1 VIGWKDTLS
10 QCARGLKVGV
20 IDTDIDEAHPTF
32 GGRHIHRFD
41 FSPDG
46 RLPAPNWHGTAVLSL
61 LAGGSVTS
69 TPGLIPDADFYAANV
84 FYSDEHGD
92 MAADTISLLKAL
104 DWMKKFDVKL
114 INMSF
119 SGPQDALVGDAI
131 ARMSE
136 SGVIFVAAAGNEGPT
151 AEPSYPA
158 AYPQVIAVTAVTKDL
173 RNYRYANR
181 GPHIEFSAPG
191 VDIWTAAPGGG
202 AGFHSGTSF
211 AAPHV
216 TAVLAVEPPEALQE
230 GKADLLDNLAVMD
243 LGQEGRDPIY
253 GRGLLLAPSECT
265 PPEEVPETA
274 VASAAE

>member
-1 VIGWKDTLS
+1 
-10 QCARGLKVGV
+10 
-20 IDTDIDEAHPTF
+20 
-32 GGRHIHRFD
+32 
-41 FSPDG
+41 
-46 RLPAPNWHGTAVLSL
+46 
-61 LAGGSVTS
+61 
-69 TPGLIPDADFYAANV
+69 
-84 FYSDEHGD
+84 
-92 MAADTISLLKAL
+92 
-104 DWMKKFDVKL
+104 
-114 INMSF
+114 
-119 SGPQDALVGDAI
+119 
-131 ARMSE
+131 
-136 SGVIFVAAAGNEGPT
+136 VIFVAAAGNEGPT

-202 AGFHSGTSF
+202 ASFHSGTSF

-216 TAVLAVEPPEALQE
+216 TAVFAVEPPEALQQ

-243 LGQEGRDPIY
+243 LGKEGRDPIY